1 MRKGEC
7 PDVGIHDVLDGL
19 ADQHLVLQRTM
30 SLAMDERRTLPCD
43 VSVCG
48 VSGSVKAGLPIALGP
63 FGCGPA
69 PWLEPITLPSSGVP
83 SRKRSS
89 LFWVREFVMRLHHLM
104 EHAILVRIQGL
115 LIFQPLREDIP
126 HVIGQAILMAPR
138 TSDELR
144 VHGLRQLKAFSS
156 LVTFSSTSIQRRF
169 SGQSIPLSRMR
180 SCWPLCITSMVSP
193 SMTPTTLPVKDQAG
207 D

>member
-19 ADQHLVLQRTM
+19 ADQHLVRQRTM

-48 VSGSVKAGLPIALGP
+48 VSGSVEAGPPIVLGP

-89 LFWVREFVMRLHHLM
+89 LFLG
-104 EHAILVRIQGL
+104 QGVCDAASSSHGARD
-115 LIFQPLREDIP
+115 PRSHPGPADI
-126 HVIGQAILMAPR
+126 
-138 TSDELR
+138 
-144 VHGLRQLKAFSS
+144 
-156 LVTFSSTSIQRRF
+156 STPARGYSARDR
-169 SGQSIPLSRMR
+169 SGHP
-180 SCWPLCITSMVSP
+180 
-193 SMTPTTLPVKDQAG
+193 DGAAHF
-207 D
+207 

>member
-1 MRKGEC
+1 
-7 PDVGIHDVLDGL
+7 
-19 ADQHLVLQRTM
+19 
-30 SLAMDERRTLPCD
+30 
-43 VSVCG
+43 
-48 VSGSVKAGLPIALGP
+48 
-63 FGCGPA
+63 
-69 PWLEPITLPSSGVP
+69 
-83 SRKRSS
+83 
-89 LFWVREFVMRLHHLM
+89 MRLHHLM

-115 LIFQPLREDIP
+115 LIFQPLREDIA

-144 VHGLRQLKAFSS
+144 VHGLRHLKAFSS